1 MPKKRFKWVQIYWHS
16 SNTLHLRL
24 IPQNVNVEALGFPH
38 GIALAQTFTSTE
50 DAEAYKSSP
59 DYPQTV
65 AYQEE
70 RDRNT
75 RFPAEY
81 KRDCGTDGL

>member
-50 DAEAYKSSP
+50 DAEAYAERIDKFMNALEESIKNECTGNSKS
-59 DYPQTV
+59 
-65 AYQEE
+65 
-70 RDRNT
+70 N
-75 RFPAEY
+75 
-81 KRDCGTDGL
+81 

>member
-50 DAEAYKSSP
+50 DAEAYAERIDKVMNALEESIKNECTGNSKS
-59 DYPQTV
+59 
-65 AYQEE
+65 
-70 RDRNT
+70 N
-75 RFPAEY
+75 
-81 KRDCGTDGL
+81 

>member
-24 IPQNVNVEALGFPH
+24 IPQNLNIKALGFPH

-50 DAEAYKSSP
+50 DAEAYAERIDKFMNALEESIKN
-59 DYPQTV
+59 DV
-65 AYQEE
+65 A
-70 RDRNT
+70 
-75 RFPAEY
+75 
-81 KRDCGTDGL
+81 K

>member
-50 DAEAYKSSP
+50 DAEAYAERIDKFMNALEETVKNECTGNSKS
-59 DYPQTV
+59 
-65 AYQEE
+65 
-70 RDRNT
+70 N
-75 RFPAEY
+75 
-81 KRDCGTDGL
+81 